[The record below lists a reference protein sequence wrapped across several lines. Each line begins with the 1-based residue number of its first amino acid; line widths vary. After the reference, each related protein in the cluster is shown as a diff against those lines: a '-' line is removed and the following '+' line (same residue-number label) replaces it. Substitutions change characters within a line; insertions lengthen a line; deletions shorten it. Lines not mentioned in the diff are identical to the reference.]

1 MELDK
6 NNAITLEYS
15 LIHFGLIGFLF
26 FLASLGVCV
35 ILLRIALYAYI
46 TFQGVLAG
54 SMIVIVPLIVVLML
68 GMLLLGCIYAL
79 NAMLNIIKIK
89 RIYLSNEGIWLEF
102 FRYQHSYVLKWSDI
116 NKITQD
122 GNAICVYYYFGH
134 RYFYH
139 LQDYESN
146 ASQRAENKT
155 AYHLKKI
162 RFSANLRGYDAK
174 QLMSLL
180 QTFEIGGCS
189 TTTRL

>member
-54 SMIVIVPLIVVLML
+54 LMIVIVPLIVVLML

-122 GNAICVYYYFGH
+122 GNAICVYYLFWTSVFLSSEG
-134 RYFYH
+134 
-139 LQDYESN
+139 L
-146 ASQRAENKT
+146 
-155 AYHLKKI
+155 
-162 RFSANLRGYDAK
+162 
-174 QLMSLL
+174 
-180 QTFEIGGCS
+180 
-189 TTTRL
+189 